1 MQLLT
6 QLVSLEF
13 SASCGGDLGVRL
25 IVWDRFYT
33 LCRCC
38 GMWHRLIK
46 EERISSD
53 VEERTEEVR
62 EVSSLLQ

>member
-1 MQLLT
+1 M
-6 QLVSLEF
+6 SLEF

-25 IVWDRFYT
+25 IVWDTFSP
-33 LCRCC
+33 CRCC
-38 GMWHRLIK
+38 GVWYRLIK
-46 EERISSD
+46 EEQISSD